1 MAEAFVRTLKRDYV
15 RVSPVPDAEA
25 VLRQLPSWLA
35 GQQQHLTIAPG
46 GIAFFLEGCPSAR
59 QATHRWARLGT
70 LHGQATLSKRPRG
83 GSHEK
88 QDFVEGRA
96 RRPTSR
102 NKQVINFPMISML
115 EVGSPKTRE

>member
-1 MAEAFVRTLKRDYV
+1 VRTLKRDYV